1 MKNKYPTEKEWN
13 YSFEEWYKLQ
23 EKPIIHKNKMK
34 YKLYDT
40 QRDEYKTDYNY
51 NVIIYEG
58 LEDIKNDLK
67 NFHSIDN
74 GGLTENEFES
84 LTLHQIVDL
93 FGWEIEK
100 IKQ

>member
-1 MKNKYPTEKEWN
+1 M
-13 YSFEEWYKLQ
+13 Q
-23 EKPIIHKNKMK
+23 
-34 YKLYDT
+34 YKLYDN
-40 QRDEYKTDYNY
+40 QRNEYKTDYKY

-74 GGLTENEFES
+74 GGLTEKEFES
-84 LTLHQIVDL
+84 LTLEQIVDL

-100 IKQ
+100 IKLNK